1 MNLFYSYL
9 IRNASVS
16 TAQTAETLYP
26 IAGVG
31 PVDDA
36 WDHYSEFKDYA
47 HSLIYEVLD
56 INRFK
61 DENEAF
67 VNALPETLDLQ
78 KVTSEVSEAFKNH
91 VAAVDMAELVDK
103 AEAAVLIRMEQH
115 IWTNGFTALA
125 DAVAVMQQNLLRTS
139 EQYARMQETPE
150 KTALEAS
157 YEDATRISLAEKLVK
172 SNVDDI
178 LIYRQDMI
186 EYLEKVCDN
195 IMYAFWERFFG
206 ILSTSSVFMDA
217 QARIE
222 SFANHIASLGIQPTD
237 NLSYQLPDSL
247 RNINELI
254 FMDMSTDPQSALTC
268 AFGMVSES
276 L

>member
-1 MNLFYSYL
+1 
-9 IRNASVS
+9 
-16 TAQTAETLYP
+16 
-26 IAGVG
+26 
-31 PVDDA
+31 
-36 WDHYSEFKDYA
+36 
-47 HSLIYEVLD
+47 
-56 INRFK
+56 
-61 DENEAF
+61 
-67 VNALPETLDLQ
+67 
-78 KVTSEVSEAFKNH
+78 
-91 VAAVDMAELVDK
+91 
-103 AEAAVLIRMEQH
+103 MEQH
-115 IWTNGFTALA
+115 IWANGFTALP

-139 EQYARMQETPE
+139 EQYARMQETSE
-150 KTALEAS
+150 KTDLETS
-157 YEDATRISLAEKLVK
+157 YEDAIRISLAEKLVK

-186 EYLEKVCDN
+186 EYLEKVCNN

-206 ILSTSSVFMDA
+206 ILSSSSVFMDA

-237 NLSYQLPDSL
+237 NLSYQLPESL

-254 FMDMSTDPQSALTC
+254 FMDMSTDPQSALAC